1 VRTYEFFALAICCAT
16 LVACDPGPGGGS
28 LIPVPPP
35 APLSV
40 APSNVQLNGTGAA
53 NALSISIQEPGY
65 AGTFGEKDTC
75 GNVAAVVTANPA
87 GPAATYTV
95 TGVAAGSCIATFTD
109 SVGQSKSVPITVTTS
124 GFNVQ

>member
-1 VRTYEFFALAICCAT
+1 VRTYEFFALVICCAT

-28 LIPVPPP
+28 VIPLPPP

-40 APSNVQLNGTGAA
+40 APSNVQLYGTGAA
-53 NALSISIQEPGY
+53 NALSISVQESGY

-75 GNVAAVVTANPA
+75 SNVAALVTANPA
-87 GPAATYTV
+87 GPTAAYTV
-95 TGVAAGSCIATFTD
+95 TGMAAGSCSATFTD
-109 SVGQSKSVPITVTTS
+109 SVGQSKSVSITVTTS